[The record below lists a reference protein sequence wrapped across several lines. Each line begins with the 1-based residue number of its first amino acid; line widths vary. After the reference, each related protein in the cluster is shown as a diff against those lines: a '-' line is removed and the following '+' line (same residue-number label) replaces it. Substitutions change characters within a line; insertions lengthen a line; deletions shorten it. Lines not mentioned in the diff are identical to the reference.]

1 VKLLLVNDMGAIKE
15 LYDEVQSL
23 LENSDFSIAQ
33 IAKEL
38 NVSIQMV
45 NEIANELSQQESQDD
60 YYVS

>member
-1 VKLLLVNDMGAIKE
+1 MGAIKE